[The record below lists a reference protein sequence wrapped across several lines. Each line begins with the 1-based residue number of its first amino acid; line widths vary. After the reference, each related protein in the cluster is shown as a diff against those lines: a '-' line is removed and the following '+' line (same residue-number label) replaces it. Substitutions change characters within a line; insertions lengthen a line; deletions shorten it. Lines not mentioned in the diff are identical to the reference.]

1 MDNLHIELTKSTPHI
16 DFQADK
22 NHLLIE
28 GRSYPEN
35 YATFFNPIFNWLD
48 TYLQQLE
55 DKCIFDMKLVYVNT
69 SSVKA
74 LMMIFDKL
82 EDAYLNNKSIRI
94 NWHYDK
100 DNDVAFELGE
110 EFQEDLDIPFNFIKI
125 ADDEK

>member
-1 MDNLHIELTKSTPHI
+1 
-16 DFQADK
+16 
-22 NHLLIE
+22 
-28 GRSYPEN
+28 
-35 YATFFNPIFNWLD
+35 
-48 TYLQQLE
+48 
-55 DKCIFDMKLVYVNT
+55 MKLVYVNT